1 MSVERSQNKVS
12 IKKRKLTKVSENV
25 GFIAELKER
34 AILKF
39 SNENITLS
47 CQYDEM
53 FSSFDLIKQ
62 VYVMLFLRFN
72 LFYFR

>member
-1 MSVERSQNKVS
+1 MTNKTTMSVERSQNKVS

-53 FSSFDLIKQ
+53 FS
-62 VYVMLFLRFN
+62 
-72 LFYFR
+72 

>member
-1 MSVERSQNKVS
+1 MTNKTTMSVERSQNKVS

-34 AILKF
+34 AIL
-39 SNENITLS
+39 NENITLS

-53 FSSFDLIKQ
+53 FSSFD
-62 VYVMLFLRFN
+62 
-72 LFYFR
+72 FYKTGICYAFFKV

>member
-1 MSVERSQNKVS
+1 MTNKTTMSVERSQNKVS

-53 FSSFDLIKQ
+53 FSSFDFYKTGKC
-62 VYVMLFLRFN
+62 YAFL
-72 LFYFR
+72 Y